1 MRTVA
6 EPFTAEE
13 VRVEPRDT
21 PGITVNGTPADVA
34 HVQKADI
41 RVDLA
46 DDHGRSYVV
55 EHVLGPLG
63 LCGVTAARVEGI
75 REDWQFARVEDRI
88 CYSRGVGPQG
98 VVGHPGGYPNPAIA
112 EGVGTVGVETHG
124 DAVRH
129 TVAEPVTVTAGDG
142 SLTVAPR
149 ERGAGVRFEVAF
161 RGEELTAEVDPAGDT
176 DPDLV
181 AAVTGSQ
188 TPYLT
193 EDPREGIT
201 HSIAD
206 LVSDVAVIGGLE
218 DVLVE
223 ADLTGAEGYH
233 RLTVGASRRAHA
245 EDLVVEH

>member
-6 EPFTAEE
+6 EPFTASE
-13 VRVEPRDT
+13 VRVEPRET
-21 PGITVNGTPADVA
+21 PGITVNGTPADVD

-41 RVDLA
+41 RVDLV
-46 DDHGRSYVV
+46 DGDRRSYVV

-63 LCGVTAARVEGI
+63 LRGVTAADVVGI

-98 VVGHPGGYPNPAIA
+98 VVGHPAGYPNPAIA
-112 EGVGTVGVETHG
+112 DGIADVGVVTRGEP
-124 DAVRH
+124 VRH

-142 SLTVAPR
+142 SLTLRPR
-149 ERGAGVRFEVAF
+149 DRGTGMRFELRF
-161 RGEELTAEVDPAGDT
+161 RGEELTVEVDPAGET
-176 DPDLV
+176 DDDLV
-181 AAVTGSQ
+181 DRVTGSQ

-206 LVSDVAVIGGLE
+206 LVSDIAVIGGLE
-218 DVLVE
+218 DVVVE
-223 ADLTGAEGYH
+223 AELTGAEGYH
-233 RLTVGASRRAHA
+233 RLTVGAPRRAHA
-245 EDLVVEH
+245 EGLVVEH